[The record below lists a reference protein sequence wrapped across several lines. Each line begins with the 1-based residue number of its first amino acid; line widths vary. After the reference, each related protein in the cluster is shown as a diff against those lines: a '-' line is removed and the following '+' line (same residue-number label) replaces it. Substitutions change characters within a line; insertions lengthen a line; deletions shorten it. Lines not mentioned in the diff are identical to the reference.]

1 MKIITKPLTVKHRPD
16 TPAVAAVVAAT
27 TAPRTKT
34 ARRAYDQLVTGQNV
48 HPERAKS
55 LLRMV

>member
-1 MKIITKPLTVKHRPD
+1 MKIIPKPLRVTHRPD

-34 ARRAYDQLVTGQNV
+34 ARRAYDQLVTVQNV
-48 HPERAKS
+48 SPERATS